1 MKEMVIEMSKE
12 EEEKANVTQIIVAK
26 IMTSLLICLIFHLHN
41 RCSLITNFE

>member
-26 IMTSLLICLIFHLHN
+26 IMTSLLICLIFHN